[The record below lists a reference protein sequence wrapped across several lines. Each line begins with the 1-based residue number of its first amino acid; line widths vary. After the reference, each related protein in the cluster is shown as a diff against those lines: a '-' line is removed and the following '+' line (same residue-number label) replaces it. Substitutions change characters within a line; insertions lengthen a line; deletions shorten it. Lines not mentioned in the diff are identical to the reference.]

1 MTEMETSDERDL
13 MAAEYALGVLDS
25 GEYAVAKARYAQ
37 DAEFAAAVHR
47 WQHRFSP
54 LYHEVEEE
62 EVPSALWS
70 RVTGGTRL
78 QVARLVRHVAAW
90 RAGAIAATALAA
102 TLAAVLVVQ
111 PTKVAPPQV
120 VTRVEVAPPEP
131 TTFAQLIEKDG
142 KATVMARFEPATAQL
157 RVRASNIPQ
166 AGGTPE
172 LWVIA
177 DGDAPKSLGLIDRA
191 HEATLAIGGDVR
203 PLLHAGATLA
213 VTLEDA
219 ATAPH
224 AAPTG
229 AILASGTI
237 ARL

>member
-1 MTEMETSDERDL
+1 MTDREDQDERDL
-13 MAAEYALGVLDS
+13 LAAEYALGVLDS
-25 GEYAVAKARYAQ
+25 GEYAIAKARYAQ

-54 LYHEVEEE
+54 LYREIEEE
-62 EVPSALWS
+62 DVPSALWV

-78 QVARLVRHVAAW
+78 QVARLVRRVAAW
-90 RAGAIAATALAA
+90 RVGAVAATALAA
-102 TLAAVLVVQ
+102 TLATVLVLQ
-111 PTKVAPPQV
+111 PAKVAPPQV
-120 VTRVEVAPPEP
+120 VTRVEIPPPEP
-131 TTFAQLIEKDG
+131 ATFAQLVQADG
-142 KATVMARFEPATAQL
+142 KARVVARFEPATARL
-157 RVRASNIPQ
+157 RVKASDLP
-166 AGGTPE
+166 AKGGAPE

-177 DGDAPKSLGLIDRA
+177 DGGAPKSLGLIDRA
-191 HEATLAIGGDVR
+191 HEASLTIADDVR